1 MPKQATVTIL
11 TVIIVLLA
19 ARPALAAQEESVFLP
34 GWFAWIM
41 VVLALVLPAAL
52 FIYLRGKGRL

>member
-1 MPKQATVTIL
+1 MQKRVALTTITIL
-11 TVIIVLLA
+11 IYLLA

-34 GWFAWIM
+34 GWFAWLM

-52 FIYLRGKGRL
+52 FIYLRSKGRL